1 MLYVLISFMYQYHN
15 EIFLTPYF
23 KIAYY
28 PSLFLNIDEELE
40 KFFLAKEMIFL
51 KV

>member
-1 MLYVLISFMYQYHN
+1 MYQYHN
-15 EIFLTPYF
+15 EIFLTHYF

-40 KFFLAKEMIFL
+40 DSSLAKEMIFF